1 VKGTAFFILIN
12 HAIDDSKKT
21 TDMDIDRVTAG
32 IVSLIVSV
40 CFFKYGNSIL
50 QYIADLQK
58 QHHQED
64 LGQDQILIVRI
75 FIAVFRISALVGSI
89 ILLYQGI
96 SSK

>member
-1 VKGTAFFILIN
+1 
-12 HAIDDSKKT
+12 
-21 TDMDIDRVTAG
+21 MDIDRVIAG

-50 QYIADLQK
+50 QYIADLHK

-64 LGQDQILIVRI
+64 LAQEQLLIVRI
-75 FIAVFRISALVGSI
+75 FIAVFRISALAGSI